1 MGYGFE
7 LVWISNRIEMVP
19 MNDKFEKLKG
29 LKFET
34 LQKILDNS
42 YDEIFVVDK
51 DQTILYVNPVCQA
64 NYGLTQDEIIGMK
77 AYDLI
82 DQGFCFPPVAPEV
95 LKKKKRLTI
104 EQTTIVGKKLVC
116 TATPVFNENGEI
128 ELIVENSRDVTQIEM
143 IKRNLEDA
151 KELVKRYKEEVK
163 ELRKNEIQT
172 LGIIAH
178 SKGMKHILEL
188 SRHVA
193 PTDSSILILG
203 ESGTGKG
210 VLTKYIHKESRR
222 CEGPFITIN
231 CAAIPES
238 LLESELFG
246 YKRGAFTGARREGK
260 LGLVELANEGTLFF
274 DEVAELPL
282 HLQSKILQVIQE
294 HRFIPVGGEVEKQVD
309 VRIIAATNQNLKEM
323 VTHNKFREDLYY
335 RLCVVEIKIPPIR
348 KRREDLMPLIYLF
361 LNRYDKKYQTH
372 HVIVKESLDRLVDY
386 EWPGNVRELEH
397 LMERL
402 VVTVRETTILPEH
415 LPADIHHPATK
426 KMVDLLETPRP
437 LADAVESV
445 TKEVIVS
452 AYHALGS
459 SYKVAKKLKI
469 SQSKANRLI
478 RRHVPDANQGINRL
492 PS

>member
-1 MGYGFE
+1 M
-7 LVWISNRIEMVP
+7 I
-19 MNDKFEKLKG
+19 MNDSFEKLRG
-29 LKFET
+29 LSFET

-42 YDEIFVVDK
+42 YDEIFVIDK
-51 DQTILYVNPVCQA
+51 DQTILYVNPVCQT
-64 NYGLTQDEIIGMK
+64 NYGLSQDEIIGMK
-77 AYDLI
+77 AYELI
-82 DQGFCFPPVAPEV
+82 DQGYCFPPVAPEV

-116 TATPVFNENGEI
+116 TATPVLNEQGEI

-143 IKRNLEDA
+143 IKQNLENA

-163 ELRKNEIQT
+163 TLRKNKAQS

-178 SKGMKHILEL
+178 SKEMKRVLEL

-210 VLTKYIHKESRR
+210 ILTKFIHKESGRSD
-222 CEGPFITIN
+222 GPFITIN

-246 YKRGAFTGARREGK
+246 YKGGAFTGARKEGK

-274 DEVAELPL
+274 DEIAELPI
-282 HLQSKILQVIQE
+282 HLQSKILEVIQE
-294 HRFIPVGGEVEKQVD
+294 HCFIPVGGEAVKHVD

-323 VTHNKFREDLYY
+323 VANNKFREDLYY
-335 RLCVVEIKIPPIR
+335 RLCIVEIKIPPIR
-348 KRREDLMPLIYLF
+348 ERNEDLMPLIYLF

-372 HVIVKESLDRLVDY
+372 HVIAKETLEVLMGYS
-386 EWPGNVRELEH
+386 WIGNVREVEH
-397 LMERL
+397 LIERL
-402 VVTVRETTILPEH
+402 VVTIRETTILPDH
-415 LPADIHHPATK
+415 LPPDIYQTTFKRIDEWLDSPI
-426 KMVDLLETPRP
+426 P
-437 LADAVESV
+437 LADTVDKI
-445 TKEVIVS
+445 TKEVIIR
-452 AYHALGS
+452 AYKSLGS
-459 SYKVAKKLKI
+459 SYKVAKKLQI

-478 RRHVPDANQGINRL
+478 RRYITDNNN
-492 PS
+492 